1 MNRKLLPG
9 VTAVLLGLAQ
19 ISWADTGPTQSPL
32 RITGM
37 FTKNGNGTIY
47 VQFQPGSMPGCYA
60 TSGGYL
66 FPSNTFY
73 KEIYAQLLSINAGVS
88 IKASV
93 LFTVNASANQWSDC
107 TIDGL
112 YIQGS

>member
-1 MNRKLLPG
+1 MNRKLLSG
-9 VTAVLLGLAQ
+9 VTAALMGLAQ
-19 ISWADTGPTQSPL
+19 VSFADTGPAQAPL

-37 FTKNGNGTIY
+37 YTKNGNGTIY

-60 TSGGYL
+60 TGGGYL
-66 FPSNTFY
+66 YPSNTYY
-73 KEIYAQLLSINAGVS
+73 KELYAQLLAISAGAP